1 MRIVPRYRPL
11 IVAAGYFAGG
21 YLGLLI
27 PYVGSQIT
35 LIWPP
40 TGIALAALLLWGQ
53 RIVPGIWVGAFLVN
67 MATGASWQAS
77 LGISIGN
84 TLGPFVAWM
93 LLRWARFDCRM
104 DKRRDIFVFVLA
116 GAVLPMT
123 ITATLGSLTLI
134 VANMLPPAQWT
145 TAWFGWWWGD
155 LLGVLL
161 FTPPLISFDR
171 HAARADW
178 TELRKGREILL
189 ALMLLIVS
197 AVVVFLT
204 PLQLG
209 LPRQMDLLPAIF
221 LIWIAAIRDIWFTSL
236 SILVIGVMAILS
248 TALGIGPFI
257 GGNVSDNLLWL
268 WVYLA
273 GFAVTGLFVA
283 ALSSSYRR
291 AQQELRLGRERIEL
305 ALKGGDLGY
314 WDVNLLNNEMIVNER
329 WAQMLDT
336 SLAEVTPTTR
346 DVWLEAIHPDD
357 REKVRAIGEEYRE
370 GKRDH
375 YEVKYR
381 IITRKGNM
389 RWQLTR
395 GAAIERDLHGK
406 ATLMVGTVMDI
417 TEAQETMQAL
427 MMAKEQAESADR
439 LKSVFL
445 ATMSHELRTPLNS
458 IIGFTG
464 ILLQGLVG
472 GLNDEQKKQLNMV
485 KNSANHLLS
494 LINDVLDISKIE
506 SGQLQI
512 ADEPFDMKA
521 SIMKVAQTV
530 GPLAEKKGLAL
541 SIEIGEGVN
550 VVSGDVRRVEQVL
563 LNLLSNAVKFTE
575 QGRIKVTCNILDR
588 QYLTRVVDTG
598 IGIKAEELEKLFNPF
613 YQIDTGLSRK
623 YEGTGLGL
631 SICKRLVELMGGG
644 IQVESRPG
652 EGSSFGFT
660 LPLERNLS

>member
-1 MRIVPRYRPL
+1 MPHVRTGRNSGR
-11 IVAAGYFAGG
+11 GG
-21 YLGLLI
+21 
-27 PYVGSQIT
+27 
-35 LIWPP
+35 
-40 TGIALAALLLWGQ
+40 
-53 RIVPGIWVGAFLVN
+53 
-67 MATGASWQAS
+67 
-77 LGISIGN
+77 
-84 TLGPFVAWM
+84 
-93 LLRWARFDCRM
+93 
-104 DKRRDIFVFVLA
+104 K
-116 GAVLPMT
+116 
-123 ITATLGSLTLI
+123 
-134 VANMLPPAQWT
+134 
-145 TAWFGWWWGD
+145 
-155 LLGVLL
+155 
-161 FTPPLISFDR
+161 
-171 HAARADW
+171 
-178 TELRKGREILL
+178 ILL